1 MRTDS
6 SRADFFFY
14 PIRKYPPGVVFLM
27 DPLIRTGPS
36 SYVEVIMANASALF
50 SSMVR
55 AGKTTYF
62 VDVKE
67 AKNGKRY
74 MAITENKIEEDDK
87 KQRITVRVF
96 SENVDQFRQAI
107 DEAAAAVA
115 S

>member
-1 MRTDS
+1 MS
-6 SRADFFFY
+6 QHRA
-14 PIRKYPPGVVFLM
+14 V
-27 DPLIRTGPS
+27 
-36 SYVEVIMANASALF
+36 F

-74 MAITENKIEEDDK
+74 MQITETNLSADEKRSRSMI
-87 KQRITVRVF
+87 RVF
-96 SENVDQFRQAI
+96 PESVDMVKQAI
-107 DEAAAAVA
+107 QEASLAVHG

>member
-1 MRTDS
+1 
-6 SRADFFFY
+6 
-14 PIRKYPPGVVFLM
+14 M
-27 DPLIRTGPS
+27 DPLIRTGLS
-36 SYVEVIMANASALF
+36 SHVEVLMADASAVF

-55 AGKTTYF
+55 AGRTTYF

-96 SENVDQFRQAI
+96 SEHVDQFRQAV

-115 S
+115 M

>member
-1 MRTDS
+1 
-6 SRADFFFY
+6 
-14 PIRKYPPGVVFLM
+14 V
-27 DPLIRTGPS
+27 DPLIRTGLS

-74 MAITENKIEEDDK
+74 MAITENKIEEDEK

-96 SENVDQFRQAI
+96 SENVDQFRQAV